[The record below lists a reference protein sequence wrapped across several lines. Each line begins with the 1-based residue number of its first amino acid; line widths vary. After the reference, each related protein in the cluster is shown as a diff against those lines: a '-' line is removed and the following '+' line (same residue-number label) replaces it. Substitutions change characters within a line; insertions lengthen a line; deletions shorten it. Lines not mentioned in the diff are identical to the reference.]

1 MNKTLKTLTLSG
13 RSPQPTT
20 TAPFESDLSSA
31 TPAQPV
37 ALDAARPQVTIVT
50 KRRSR
55 LSLQPA
61 AATPDQGETAAMTD
75 VAMSEIDSITPANS
89 SAASPVTPPSVP
101 VVIKKRSHLV
111 PSFSSAITDSEEPL
125 QPTDKPATDIAEPCV
140 PAAPL
145 ASTAS
150 AMAADDV
157 PVVAAAEEPI
167 APIDSEPVWY
177 AAPAASETIPVVTRK
192 RARLAV
198 APVIPQAS
206 NTSPSSATT
215 PAASTEMPAASTPAS
230 MAAQAP
236 AATPPKGKVR
246 VLAKPLA
253 KSTTLTP
260 AAHSA
265 SKEASPARQAGASE
279 QPAPVAAS
287 RAGRKPASFSTDS
300 DEVAEWSAAEHAE
313 LRAARARKAN
323 ASTVSGEGLD
333 KRRKQ
338 LAALIKLGKERGYL
352 TQAEIHDQL
361 PDDITAPDAL
371 ADIMRAIEDMGITVY
386 EQAPDAAM
394 LLLSDRVA
402 SAASDDEVE
411 AVAATALSS
420 DDGDYGRSTDPVRM
434 YMREMSATE
443 LLTREGEIEIAKRIE
458 GGQQEMI
465 GAISASP
472 AAISEILALA
482 AKIENDQMAVDDVV
496 DGLVELEDSSSSLA
510 SDGDAEDDQGAEDDQ
525 DEEEEDA
532 PAVSDEGSISAEQLA
547 QMKKLALAKFA
558 FIAAQAE
565 IMRANS
571 HDMYGEAYIT
581 AQQAITQALLGI
593 RFTAKIVDK
602 LCAGV
607 RQQMD
612 EVRAIEKKIAAIVV
626 DQCGMP
632 RERFIRTFSENQT
645 DLEWAQREVDCAYPY
660 STVLARQIPAI
671 REWQIKLTAIEE
683 RAGLPLS
690 ELRKVSKRMLAGE
703 RRTMEAKRELTQANL
718 RLVISIAKKY
728 VNRGLQFLD
737 LIQEG
742 NIGLLRAVDKYEY
755 RRGFKFS
762 TYATWWVRQ
771 AISRAIA
778 DQARTI
784 RVPVH
789 MVETINKM
797 NRFIR
802 QTIAATGEEPDVAT
816 LAKKMGLSESKVQ
829 EVLKIAKEP
838 ASLDAPAGDDGDAML
853 GDFISDE
860 ATLSPEAAAMH
871 ASMQRAIAEVLE
883 DLAPKEQK
891 VLRMRFGLDTVS
903 DHTLEEVG
911 KQLEVTRERV
921 RQIEMKA
928 MAKLR
933 QPSRADKLRAFLEGA
948 S

>member
-1 MNKTLKTLTLSG
+1 M
-13 RSPQPTT
+13 P
-20 TAPFESDLSSA
+20 TAPAVSLPAPDTATDDAPITASTVLAPPTNAESMWYVA
-31 TPAQPV
+31 PV
-37 ALDAARPQVTIVT
+37 AP
-50 KRRSR
+50 
-55 LSLQPA
+55 
-61 AATPDQGETAAMTD
+61 ET
-75 VAMSEIDSITPANS
+75 
-89 SAASPVTPPSVP
+89 
-101 VVIKKRSHLV
+101 
-111 PSFSSAITDSEEPL
+111 
-125 QPTDKPATDIAEPCV
+125 Q
-140 PAAPL
+140 
-145 ASTAS
+145 
-150 AMAADDV
+150 
-157 PVVAAAEEPI
+157 
-167 APIDSEPVWY
+167 
-177 AAPAASETIPVVTRK
+177 PVVTRK
-192 RARLAV
+192 RTRLIT
-198 APVIPQAS
+198 PVISQAA
-206 NTSPSSATT
+206 NTQPPVAAMPTAPIAAPTASSA
-215 PAASTEMPAASTPAS
+215 AV
-230 MAAQAP
+230 
-236 AATPPKGKVR
+236 TPPKGKVR
-246 VLAKPLA
+246 VLAKPITKGTA
-253 KSTTLTP
+253 SDTNSAVAAPPLTP
-260 AAHSA
+260 KAN
-265 SKEASPARQAGASE
+265 PSE
-279 QPAPVAAS
+279 QPAPVTPN
-287 RAGRKPASFSTDS
+287 RAGRKPTSPTLEN
-300 DEVAEWSAAEHAE
+300 DEVAEWNAAEHAE
-313 LRAARARKAN
+313 LRAARARKAS
-323 ASTVSGEGLD
+323 ASAASGEGLD

-361 PDDITAPDAL
+361 PDDITTPDAI
-371 ADIMRAIEDMGITVY
+371 ADILRAIEDMGITVY
-386 EQAPDAAM
+386 DRAPDDAM

-402 SAASDDEVE
+402 SGASDDEVE
-411 AVAATALSS
+411 AVAATALSVDDS
-420 DDGDYGRSTDPVRM
+420 DFGRSTDPVRM
-434 YMREMSATE
+434 YMREMSTTE

-458 GGQQEMI
+458 DGQQEMI
-465 GAISASP
+465 SAISASP
-472 AAISEILALA
+472 AAIDEILALA
-482 AKIENDQMAVDDVV
+482 TKIENDQLAVDDVV
-496 DGLVELEDSSSSLA
+496 DGLVELEDPSPAVALA
-510 SDGDAEDDQGAEDDQ
+510 GGSDAEEDQG
-525 DEEEEDA
+525 EEEDDA
-532 PAVSDEGSISAEQLA
+532 TSGDNDASISAEQLA
-547 QMKKLALAKFA
+547 QIKKLALAKFA
-558 FIAAQAE
+558 FIRAQAD
-565 IMRANS
+565 IMRANRN
-571 HDMYGEAYIT
+571 DMYNAPYIT
-581 AQQAITQALLGI
+581 AQQSITQTLLGI

-612 EVRAIEKKIAAIVV
+612 EVRAVEKKIATIAV

-632 RERFIRTFSENQT
+632 RERFIRTFSDNQT

-660 STVLARQIPAI
+660 SVALARQIPAI
-671 REWQIKLTAIEE
+671 REWQVKLTAIEA
-683 RAGLPLS
+683 RVGLPLS
-690 ELRKVSKRMLAGE
+690 EVRKVSKRMVAGE
-703 RRTMEAKRELTQANL
+703 RRAMEAKRELTQANL

-789 MVETINKM
+789 MIETINKM

-816 LAKKMGLSESKVQ
+816 LAKKMGLSEQKVQ

-860 ATLSPEAAAMH
+860 TTLSPEGAAMH

-933 QPSRADKLRAFLEGA
+933 QPSRAEKLRAFLEE
-948 S
+948 

>member
-20 TAPFESDLSSA
+20 TATFESDVSSA

-37 ALDAARPQVTIVT
+37 ALETARPQVTIVT

-61 AATPDQGETAAMTD
+61 VATPNQGEAAAMSD
-75 VAMSEIDSITPANS
+75 VAMSEIDSITPANPP
-89 SAASPVTPPSVP
+89 AASPATSPSVP
-101 VVIKKRSHLV
+101 VIIKKRSHLV
-111 PSFSSAITDSEEPL
+111 PSFSSAITDSEEHP
-125 QPTDKPATDIAEPCV
+125 QPTDKPTTDTVEPCV
-140 PAAPL
+140 PPAAPVE
-145 ASTAS
+145 STAS
-150 AMAADDV
+150 ATAADDV
-157 PVVAAAEEPI
+157 PVAAAEEPI
-167 APIDSEPVWY
+167 TPIDSEPVWY
-177 AAPAASETIPVVTRK
+177 VAPAASGTLPVVTRK
-192 RARLAV
+192 RTRLVA
-198 APVIPQAS
+198 APVIPQTA
-206 NTSPSSATT
+206 NTSPFSATM
-215 PAASTEMPAASTPAS
+215 PAASTEMPVASISAP
-230 MAAQAP
+230 MAAQVP

-246 VLAKPLA
+246 VLAKPFT
-253 KSTTLTP
+253 KSATSTP
-260 AAHSA
+260 AAHSV
-265 SKEASPARQAGASE
+265 SKEPGLARQAAASE
-279 QPAPVAAS
+279 QPAPVVAS
-287 RAGRKPASFSTDS
+287 RAGRKPASFSMDS

-313 LRAARARKAN
+313 LRAARARKVN
-323 ASTVSGEGLD
+323 ASAASGEGLD

-411 AVAATALSS
+411 AVAATALSL

-458 GGQQEMI
+458 DGQQEMI
-465 GAISASP
+465 SAISASP
-472 AAISEILALA
+472 AAIGEILALA
-482 AKIENDQMAVDDVV
+482 AKIENDQLAIDDVV

-510 SDGDAEDDQGAEDDQ
+510 PDGDAEDDQ
-525 DEEEEDA
+525 DEEEDDA
-532 PAVSDEGSISAEQLA
+532 PAVSDEEGISAEQLA

-558 FIAAQAE
+558 FIAAQAD
-565 IMRANS
+565 IMRASS
-571 HDMYGEAYIT
+571 HDIYGEAYIT

-632 RERFIRTFSENQT
+632 RERFIKTFSDNQT

-660 STVLARQIPAI
+660 SVVLARQIPAI